1 MECIEILDSDEEAA
15 KAAEA
20 PPESDDDVEIV
31 GGAPAP
37 VPDSQDSEVQILDDA
52 ADLSEGAQA
61 KLLKSLLA
69 EKQQLAQQV
78 ASLQKKTS
86 DDKRTKRPVYW
97 RRDGD
102 GKRLPDDAGVDE
114 KLMVELTPGSDEYE
128 SVAARLQSRGLP
140 DANISSIKRC
150 VNDHLWAPY
159 AARREAM
166 ARRSTQSDEDR
177 VWRSDVLPGVLNEAE
192 NPVCLPDAN
201 PCRERYLFHGA
212 APSTIDCILDENVDF
227 RLSQITGAMGACA
240 YFADQSSYSDQ
251 YCRMPDHSALVRH
264 RHAGTAA
271 RPQDSLKML
280 VCRVLLGECGRGQP
294 GLRRPPAIGGSG
306 RLNDSVSNNPDTVDD
321 CASQGSM
328 YGVFD
333 NAQVYPEYVIEYKRD
348 YGTGGGGR
356 FAAALAGLP
365 PSLLAGIPGMP
376 AAVPRRAPK
385 PPRARKPAA
394 KKTAKKRATTK
405 RKSPRK
411 KQQDDDA

>member
-15 KAAEA
+15 ANNAQA

-86 DDKRTKRPVYW
+86 DEKRTKRPVYW

-166 ARRSTQSDEDR
+166 ARRASSSDEDR
-177 VWRSDVLPGVLNEAE
+177 VWRSDVLPGVLNEA
-192 NPVCLPDAN
+192 
-201 PCRERYLFHGA
+201 
-212 APSTIDCILDENVDF
+212 
-227 RLSQITGAMGACA
+227 
-240 YFADQSSYSDQ
+240 
-251 YCRMPDHSALVRH
+251 
-264 RHAGTAA
+264 
-271 RPQDSLKML
+271 
-280 VCRVLLGECGRGQP
+280 
-294 GLRRPPAIGGSG
+294 
-306 RLNDSVSNNPDTVDD
+306 
-321 CASQGSM
+321 
-328 YGVFD
+328 
-333 NAQVYPEYVIEYKRD
+333 
-348 YGTGGGGR
+348 
-356 FAAALAGLP
+356 
-365 PSLLAGIPGMP
+365 
-376 AAVPRRAPK
+376 
-385 PPRARKPAA
+385 
-394 KKTAKKRATTK
+394 
-405 RKSPRK
+405 
-411 KQQDDDA
+411 